1 MAVTRTTRQQILDA
15 VQELHSQ
22 EQMVTREALLEV
34 TGLKLTIIDDR
45 IAKLVDDGVVL
56 RKNRGVFVP
65 AVQHPPARPISK
77 TVMPD
82 GMVKIEIGDE
92 VLQLTPRED
101 RTLAGIQAGA
111 AVQLAAIE
119 MGQET
124 SALVQSMRRR
134 IAHLESKLRNLEGN
148 RQLDLNGL

>member
-101 RTLAGIQAGA
+101 RTLAGIQAGS

>member
-1 MAVTRTTRQQILDA
+1 MAIIRTTLQQILDA
-15 VQELHSQ
+15 VQELHNQ
-22 EQMVTREALLEV
+22 EQIVTREALLEV
-34 TGLKLTIIDDR
+34 TGMKLTIIDDR
-45 IAKLVDDGVVL
+45 LATLVDRGDIL
-56 RKNRGVFVP
+56 RKGRGVFVP
-65 AVQHPPARPISK
+65 AVQHPPSRPISK

-101 RTLAGIQAGA
+101 RTLAGIQAGT

-119 MGQET
+119 MGHET

-134 IAHLESKLRNLEGN
+134 IAQLEAQLRGLEGN
-148 RQLDLNGL
+148 RQLDLNGF